1 MTEHPQ
7 PDTPHD
13 DPDLEAALAGPGFDD
28 AAPVDIPDD
37 PARPEDIAHEPGAPH
52 LSLDEEQLEEP
63 QDS

>member
-1 MTEHPQ
+1 MTETPE

-28 AAPVDIPDD
+28 SAGAPPTPDD

-52 LSLDEEQLEEP
+52 LSLDEEQL
-63 QDS
+63 DGSG